1 MCFGAPM
8 YQTTEKSELPPFLEE
23 AYKKLSQQAQAVT
36 DPSVQYV
43 PYGGQRLAPLTT
55 EQQYA
60 RQRGFEQ
67 ARAYEPDL
75 GMARGLTSLS
85 MAPIGEADI
94 SQYMN
99 PYQNQVTQNVLGE
112 MRRRSDI
119 EGQRASDAAVR
130 SGAFGG
136 ARHGVQES
144 ERMRNLREQQSRT
157 AAQMG
162 QQNYQQAL
170 AAAQAQK
177 AQQLAGAGAF
187 GNIAGQQMQ
196 LGQQGMQG
204 LTQAGMLGQG
214 QLQKGMDIAYQDFL
228 KQQQFPYTQASTLS
242 NLLSGVPAAQMG
254 TVYGQQPG
262 TSPMSQM
269 GGLLGA
275 GIGAAGQAGWFSDAR
290 LKENV
295 ELVGKSPSNVNI
307 YSFKYK
313 GEDGRYE
320 GVMAQEVPWASIV
333 GDDGYLMVDYSKLDV
348 DFRRLN

>member
-1 MCFGAPM
+1 MCFGTPV
-8 YQTTEKSELPPFLEE
+8 YQTTDKKELPPFLEQ
-23 AYKKLSQQAQAVT
+23 AYKKLAQQAEAVT
-36 DPSVQYV
+36 DPTVQYT

-85 MAPIGEADI
+85 VSPITQGDI
-94 SQYMN
+94 TQYMN
-99 PYQNQVTQNVLGE
+99 PYQTQVTQNVLDE

-119 EGQRASDAAVR
+119 QGQQTSDAAVR
-130 SGAFGG
+130 AGAFGG

-157 AAQMG
+157 AAEMG

-177 AQQLAGAGAF
+177 AQQLSGAGAF

-196 LGQQGMQG
+196 LGQQGIQG
-204 LTQAGMLGQG
+204 LTQAGGMGQQ

-228 KQQQFPYTQASTLS
+228 KQQQFPYTQAATLG
-242 NLLSGVPAAQMG
+242 NLLSGVPAAQMV
-254 TVYGQQPG
+254 TAYSQQPG
-262 TSPMSQM
+262 PSMAQQIA
-269 GGLLGA
+269 GLGMAGA
-275 GIGAAGQAGWFSDAR
+275 GIYGA
-290 LKENV
+290 L
-295 ELVGKSPSNVNI
+295 
-307 YSFKYK
+307 
-313 GEDGRYE
+313 
-320 GVMAQEVPWASIV
+320 
-333 GDDGYLMVDYSKLDV
+333 
-348 DFRRLN
+348 

>member
-1 MCFGAPM
+1 MCFGTPV
-8 YQTTEKSELPPFLEE
+8 YQTTDKKELPPFLEQ
-23 AYKKLSQQAQAVT
+23 AYKKLAQQAEAVT
-36 DPSVQYV
+36 DPTVQYT

-85 MAPIGEADI
+85 VSPITQGDI
-94 SQYMN
+94 TQYMN
-99 PYQNQVTQNVLGE
+99 PYQTQVTQNVLDE

-119 EGQRASDAAVR
+119 QGQQTSDAAVR
-130 SGAFGG
+130 AGAFGG

-157 AAQMG
+157 AAEMG

-177 AQQLAGAGAF
+177 AQQLSGAGAF

-196 LGQQGMQG
+196 LGQQGIQG
-204 LTQAGMLGQG
+204 LTQAGGMGQQ

-228 KQQQFPYTQASTLS
+228 KQQQFPYTQAATLG
-242 NLLSGVPAAQMG
+242 NLLSGVPAAQMV
-254 TVYGQQPG
+254 TAYSQQPG
-262 TSPMSQM
+262 PSMAQQIAGVGM
-269 GGLLGA
+269 AGA
-275 GIGAAGQAGWFSDAR
+275 GMWGAMQ
-290 LKENV
+290 
-295 ELVGKSPSNVNI
+295 
-307 YSFKYK
+307 
-313 GEDGRYE
+313 
-320 GVMAQEVPWASIV
+320 
-333 GDDGYLMVDYSKLDV
+333 
-348 DFRRLN
+348 

>member
-1 MCFGAPM
+1 MCFGTPV
-8 YQTTEKSELPPFLEE
+8 YTTTDKKELPPFLEQ
-23 AYKKLSQQAQAVT
+23 AYKKLAQQAEAVT
-36 DPSVQYV
+36 DPSVQYT

-85 MAPIGEADI
+85 VAPIGQADI
-94 SQYMN
+94 TQYMN
-99 PYQNQVTQNVLGE
+99 PYQTQVTQNVLDE

-119 EGQRASDAAVR
+119 QGQQTSDAAVR

-157 AAQMG
+157 AAEMG

-177 AQQLAGAGAF
+177 AQQLSGAGAF

-196 LGQQGMQG
+196 LGQQGIQG
-204 LTQAGMLGQG
+204 LTQAGAMGQQ

-228 KQQQFPYTQASTLS
+228 KQQQFPYTQAATLG
-242 NLLSGVPAAQMG
+242 NLLSGVPAAQMV
-254 TVYGQQPG
+254 TAYSQQPG
-262 TSPMSQM
+262 PSMAQQIA
-269 GGLLGA
+269 GLGMAGA
-275 GIGAAGQAGWFSDAR
+275 GMWGAM
-290 LKENV
+290 N
-295 ELVGKSPSNVNI
+295 
-307 YSFKYK
+307 
-313 GEDGRYE
+313 
-320 GVMAQEVPWASIV
+320 
-333 GDDGYLMVDYSKLDV
+333 
-348 DFRRLN
+348 

>member
-1 MCFGAPM
+1 MCFGTPV
-8 YQTTEKSELPPFLEE
+8 YQTTDKKELPPFLEQ
-23 AYKKLSQQAQAVT
+23 AYKKLAQQAEAVT
-36 DPSVQYV
+36 DPTVQYT

-85 MAPIGEADI
+85 VAPIGQADI
-94 SQYMN
+94 TQYMN
-99 PYQNQVTQNVLGE
+99 PYQTQVTQNVLDE

-119 EGQRASDAAVR
+119 QGQQISDAAVR

-157 AAQMG
+157 AAEMG

-177 AQQLAGAGAF
+177 AQQLSGAGAF

-196 LGQQGMQG
+196 LGQQGIQG
-204 LTQAGMLGQG
+204 LTQAGGMGQQ

-228 KQQQFPYTQASTLS
+228 KQQQFPYTQAATLG
-242 NLLSGVPAAQMG
+242 NLLSGVPAAQMV
-254 TVYGQQPG
+254 TAYSQQPG
-262 TSPMSQM
+262 PSMAQQIA
-269 GGLLGA
+269 GLGMAGA
-275 GIGAAGQAGWFSDAR
+275 GMWGAMQ
-290 LKENV
+290 
-295 ELVGKSPSNVNI
+295 
-307 YSFKYK
+307 
-313 GEDGRYE
+313 
-320 GVMAQEVPWASIV
+320 
-333 GDDGYLMVDYSKLDV
+333 
-348 DFRRLN
+348 

>member
-1 MCFGAPM
+1 MCFGTPV
-8 YQTTEKSELPPFLEE
+8 YQTTDKKELPPFLEQ
-23 AYKKLSQQAQAVT
+23 AYKKLAQQAEAVT
-36 DPSVQYV
+36 DPTVQYT

-85 MAPIGEADI
+85 VAPISQADI
-94 SQYMN
+94 TQYMN
-99 PYQNQVTQNVLGE
+99 PYQTQVTQNVLDE

-119 EGQRASDAAVR
+119 QGQQTSDAAVR
-130 SGAFGG
+130 AGAFGG

-157 AAQMG
+157 AAEMG

-177 AQQLAGAGAF
+177 AQQLSGAGAF

-196 LGQQGMQG
+196 LGQQGIQG
-204 LTQAGMLGQG
+204 LTQAGGMGQQ

-228 KQQQFPYTQASTLS
+228 KQQQFPYTQAATLG
-242 NLLSGVPAAQMG
+242 NLLSGVPAAQMV
-254 TVYGQQPG
+254 TAYSQQPG
-262 TSPMSQM
+262 PSMAQQIA
-269 GGLLGA
+269 GLGMAGA
-275 GIGAAGQAGWFSDAR
+275 GMWGAMQ
-290 LKENV
+290 
-295 ELVGKSPSNVNI
+295 
-307 YSFKYK
+307 
-313 GEDGRYE
+313 
-320 GVMAQEVPWASIV
+320 
-333 GDDGYLMVDYSKLDV
+333 
-348 DFRRLN
+348 

>member
-1 MCFGAPM
+1 MCFGTPV
-8 YQTTEKSELPPFLEE
+8 YQTTDKKELPPFLEQ
-23 AYKKLSQQAQAVT
+23 AYKKLAQQAEAVT
-36 DPSVQYV
+36 DPTVQYT
-43 PYGGQRLAPLTT
+43 PYGGQRLAPLTL

-85 MAPIGEADI
+85 VAPINQADI
-94 SQYMN
+94 TQYMN
-99 PYQNQVTQNVLGE
+99 PYQTQVTQNVLDE

-119 EGQRASDAAVR
+119 QGQQISDAAVR

-157 AAQMG
+157 AAEMG

-177 AQQLAGAGAF
+177 AQQLSGAGAY

-196 LGQQGMQG
+196 LGQQGIQG
-204 LTQAGMLGQG
+204 LTQAGAMGQQ

-228 KQQQFPYTQASTLS
+228 KQQQFPYTQAATLG
-242 NLLSGVPAAQMG
+242 NLLSGVPAAQMV
-254 TVYGQQPG
+254 TAYSQQPG
-262 TSPMSQM
+262 PTMAQQIA
-269 GGLLGA
+269 GLGMAGA
-275 GIGAAGQAGWFSDAR
+275 GMWGATQ
-290 LKENV
+290 
-295 ELVGKSPSNVNI
+295 
-307 YSFKYK
+307 
-313 GEDGRYE
+313 
-320 GVMAQEVPWASIV
+320 
-333 GDDGYLMVDYSKLDV
+333 
-348 DFRRLN
+348 

>member
-1 MCFGAPM
+1 MCFGTPV
-8 YQTTEKSELPPFLEE
+8 YQTTDKKELPPFLEQ
-23 AYKKLSQQAQAVT
+23 AYKKLAQQAEAVT
-36 DPSVQYV
+36 DPTVQYT

-85 MAPIGEADI
+85 VAPIGQADI
-94 SQYMN
+94 TQYMN
-99 PYQNQVTQNVLGE
+99 PYQTQVTQNVLDE

-119 EGQRASDAAVR
+119 QGQQTSDAAVR
-130 SGAFGG
+130 AGAFGG

-157 AAQMG
+157 AAEMG

-177 AQQLAGAGAF
+177 AQQLSGAGAF

-196 LGQQGMQG
+196 LGQQGIQG
-204 LTQAGMLGQG
+204 LTQAGGMGQQ

-228 KQQQFPYTQASTLS
+228 KQQQFPYTQAATLG
-242 NLLSGVPAAQMG
+242 NLLSGVPAAQMV
-254 TVYGQQPG
+254 TAYSQQPG
-262 TSPMSQM
+262 PSMAQQIA
-269 GGLLGA
+269 GLGMAGA
-275 GIGAAGQAGWFSDAR
+275 GMWGAMQ
-290 LKENV
+290 
-295 ELVGKSPSNVNI
+295 
-307 YSFKYK
+307 
-313 GEDGRYE
+313 
-320 GVMAQEVPWASIV
+320 
-333 GDDGYLMVDYSKLDV
+333 
-348 DFRRLN
+348 

>member
-1 MCFGAPM
+1 MCFGTPV
-8 YQTTEKSELPPFLEE
+8 YTTTDKKELPPFLEQ
-23 AYKKLSQQAQAVT
+23 AYKKLAQQAEAVT
-36 DPSVQYV
+36 DPTVQYT

-85 MAPIGEADI
+85 VAPITQGDI
-94 SQYMN
+94 TQYMN
-99 PYQNQVTQNVLGE
+99 PYQTQVTQNVLDE

-119 EGQRASDAAVR
+119 QGQQISDAAVR

-157 AAQMG
+157 AAEMR

-177 AQQLAGAGAF
+177 AQQLSGAAAF
-187 GNIAGQQMQ
+187 GNIGGQQMQ
-196 LGQQGMQG
+196 LGQQGIQG
-204 LTQAGMLGQG
+204 LTQAGAMGQQ

-228 KQQQFPYTQASTLS
+228 KQQQFPYTQAATLG
-242 NLLSGVPAAQMG
+242 NLLSGVPAAQMV
-254 TVYGQQPG
+254 TAYSQQPG
-262 TSPMSQM
+262 PSMAQQIA
-269 GGLLGA
+269 GLGMAGA
-275 GIGAAGQAGWFSDAR
+275 GMWGAM
-290 LKENV
+290 N
-295 ELVGKSPSNVNI
+295 
-307 YSFKYK
+307 
-313 GEDGRYE
+313 
-320 GVMAQEVPWASIV
+320 
-333 GDDGYLMVDYSKLDV
+333 
-348 DFRRLN
+348 

>member
-1 MCFGAPM
+1 MCFGTPV
-8 YQTTEKSELPPFLEE
+8 YTTTDKKELPPFLEQ
-23 AYKKLSQQAQAVT
+23 AYKKLAQQAEAVT
-36 DPSVQYV
+36 DPSVQYT

-85 MAPIGEADI
+85 VAPIGQADI
-94 SQYMN
+94 TQYMN
-99 PYQNQVTQNVLGE
+99 PYQTQVTQNVLDE

-119 EGQRASDAAVR
+119 EGQQISDAAVR

-157 AAQMG
+157 AAEMR

-177 AQQLAGAGAF
+177 AQQLSGAGAF

-196 LGQQGMQG
+196 LGQQGIQG
-204 LTQAGMLGQG
+204 LTQAGAMGQQ

-228 KQQQFPYTQASTLS
+228 KQQQFPYTQAATLG
-242 NLLSGVPAAQMG
+242 NLLSGVPAAQMV
-254 TVYGQQPG
+254 TAYSQQPG
-262 TSPMSQM
+262 PSMAQQIA
-269 GGLLGA
+269 GLGMAGA
-275 GIGAAGQAGWFSDAR
+275 GMWGATQ
-290 LKENV
+290 
-295 ELVGKSPSNVNI
+295 
-307 YSFKYK
+307 
-313 GEDGRYE
+313 
-320 GVMAQEVPWASIV
+320 
-333 GDDGYLMVDYSKLDV
+333 
-348 DFRRLN
+348 

>member
-1 MCFGAPM
+1 MCFGTPV
-8 YQTTEKSELPPFLEE
+8 YQTTDKKELPPFLEQ
-23 AYKKLSQQAQAVT
+23 AYKKLAQQAEAVT
-36 DPSVQYV
+36 DPSVQYT

-85 MAPIGEADI
+85 MAPISEADI
-94 SQYMN
+94 TQYMN
-99 PYQNQVTQNVLGE
+99 PYQNQVTQNVLDE

-119 EGQRASDAAVR
+119 QGQQISDAAVR

-157 AAQMG
+157 AAEMG

-177 AQQLAGAGAF
+177 AQQLSGAGAF
-187 GNIAGQQMQ
+187 GNIAGQQMS
-196 LGQQGMQG
+196 LGQQGIQG
-204 LTQAGMLGQG
+204 LTQAGAMGQQ

-228 KQQQFPYTQASTLS
+228 KQQQFPYTQAATLG
-242 NLLSGVPAAQMG
+242 NLLSGVPAAQMV
-254 TVYGQQPG
+254 TAYSQQPG
-262 TSPMSQM
+262 PSMAQQIA
-269 GGLLGA
+269 GLGMAGA
-275 GIGAAGQAGWFSDAR
+275 GMWGAM
-290 LKENV
+290 K
-295 ELVGKSPSNVNI
+295 
-307 YSFKYK
+307 
-313 GEDGRYE
+313 
-320 GVMAQEVPWASIV
+320 
-333 GDDGYLMVDYSKLDV
+333 
-348 DFRRLN
+348 

>member
-1 MCFGAPM
+1 MCFGTPV
-8 YQTTEKSELPPFLEE
+8 YQTTDKKELPPFLEQ
-23 AYKKLSQQAQAVT
+23 AYKKLAQQAEAVT
-36 DPSVQYV
+36 DPTVQYT

-85 MAPIGEADI
+85 VSPITQGDI
-94 SQYMN
+94 TQYMN
-99 PYQNQVTQNVLGE
+99 PYQTQVTQNVLDE

-119 EGQRASDAAVR
+119 QGQQTSDAAVR
-130 SGAFGG
+130 AGAFGG

-157 AAQMG
+157 AAEMG

-177 AQQLAGAGAF
+177 AQQLSGAGAF

-196 LGQQGMQG
+196 LGQQGIQG
-204 LTQAGMLGQG
+204 LTQAGGMGQQ

-228 KQQQFPYTQASTLS
+228 KQQQFPYTQAATLG
-242 NLLSGVPAAQMG
+242 NLLSGVPAAQMV
-254 TVYGQQPG
+254 TAYSQQPG
-262 TSPMSQM
+262 PSMAQQIA
-269 GGLLGA
+269 GLGMAGA
-275 GIGAAGQAGWFSDAR
+275 GMWGAMQ
-290 LKENV
+290 
-295 ELVGKSPSNVNI
+295 
-307 YSFKYK
+307 
-313 GEDGRYE
+313 
-320 GVMAQEVPWASIV
+320 
-333 GDDGYLMVDYSKLDV
+333 
-348 DFRRLN
+348 

>member
-1 MCFGAPM
+1 MCFGSPV
-8 YQTTEKSELPPFLEE
+8 YQTTKKSELPPFLEE

-43 PYGGQRLAPLTT
+43 PYGGQRLAPLTA
-55 EQQYA
+55 EQQLA
-60 RQRGFEQ
+60 RQRSYQQ
-67 ARAYEPDL
+67 AGAYEPDL
-75 GMARGLTSLS
+75 NLARGLTSLS
-85 MAPIGEADI
+85 VSPIGQGDI

-99 PYQNQVTQNVLGE
+99 PYQNLVTQNVLGE

-130 SGAFGG
+130 AGAFGG

-177 AQQLAGAGAF
+177 AQQLSGAGAF

-196 LGQQGMQG
+196 LGQQGIQG

-242 NLLSGVPAAQMG
+242 NLLTGVPAAQM
-254 TVYGQQPG
+254 TSVYGQQPG
-262 TSPMSQM
+262 PSMAQQLAGM
-269 GGLLGA
+269 GMAGA
-275 GIGAAGQAGWFSDAR
+275 GMWGAM
-290 LKENV
+290 K
-295 ELVGKSPSNVNI
+295 
-307 YSFKYK
+307 
-313 GEDGRYE
+313 
-320 GVMAQEVPWASIV
+320 
-333 GDDGYLMVDYSKLDV
+333 
-348 DFRRLN
+348 

>member
-1 MCFGAPM
+1 MCFGTPV
-8 YQTTEKSELPPFLEE
+8 YQTTDKKELPPFLEQ
-23 AYKKLSQQAQAVT
+23 AYKKLAQQAEAVT
-36 DPSVQYV
+36 DPTVQYT

-85 MAPIGEADI
+85 VSPITQGDI
-94 SQYMN
+94 TQYMN
-99 PYQNQVTQNVLGE
+99 PYQTQVTQNVLDE

-119 EGQRASDAAVR
+119 QGQQTSDAAVR
-130 SGAFGG
+130 AGAFGG

-157 AAQMG
+157 AAEMG

-177 AQQLAGAGAF
+177 AQQLSGAGAF

-196 LGQQGMQG
+196 LGQQGIQG
-204 LTQAGMLGQG
+204 LTQAGGMGQQ

-228 KQQQFPYTQASTLS
+228 KQQQFPYTQAATLG
-242 NLLSGVPAAQMG
+242 NLLSGVPAAQMV
-254 TVYGQQPG
+254 TAYSQQPG
-262 TSPMSQM
+262 PSMAQQIA
-269 GGLLGA
+269 GLGMAGA
-275 GIGAAGQAGWFSDAR
+275 GMWGAM
-290 LKENV
+290 N
-295 ELVGKSPSNVNI
+295 
-307 YSFKYK
+307 
-313 GEDGRYE
+313 
-320 GVMAQEVPWASIV
+320 
-333 GDDGYLMVDYSKLDV
+333 
-348 DFRRLN
+348 

>member
-1 MCFGAPM
+1 MCFGTPV
-8 YQTTEKSELPPFLEE
+8 YTTTDKKELPPFLEQ
-23 AYKKLSQQAQAVT
+23 AYKKLAQQAEAVT
-36 DPSVQYV
+36 DPTVQYT

-85 MAPIGEADI
+85 VSPITQGDI
-94 SQYMN
+94 TQYMN
-99 PYQNQVTQNVLGE
+99 PYQTQVTQNVLDE

-119 EGQRASDAAVR
+119 QGQQTSDAAVR
-130 SGAFGG
+130 AGAFGG

-157 AAQMG
+157 AAEMG

-177 AQQLAGAGAF
+177 AQQLSGAGAF

-196 LGQQGMQG
+196 LGQQGIQG
-204 LTQAGMLGQG
+204 LTQAGGMGQQ

-228 KQQQFPYTQASTLS
+228 KQQQFPYTQAATLG
-242 NLLSGVPAAQMG
+242 NLLSGVPAAQMV
-254 TVYGQQPG
+254 TAYSQQPG
-262 TSPMSQM
+262 PSMAQQIA
-269 GGLLGA
+269 GLGMAGA
-275 GIGAAGQAGWFSDAR
+275 GMWGQMSDIR
-290 LKENV
+290 LKEDIK
-295 ELVGKSPSNVNI
+295 LIGKSPSNVNI

-313 GEDGRYE
+313 GEDGKYE

-348 DFRRLN
+348 EFRRLN